1 MTIGGQL
8 YFTIYIPVTA
18 PLAFLSC
25 IISNPSYKYLVVTPL
40 IVFSILLPKASYL
53 NEAVKAEHEGVNPLI
68 ATSWFLAFHVYVVV
82 P

>member
-1 MTIGGQL
+1 
-8 YFTIYIPVTA
+8 
-18 PLAFLSC
+18 
-25 IISNPSYKYLVVTPL
+25 
-40 IVFSILLPKASYL
+40 L